1 MVSLPLFDKAG
12 KPAGSVEASD
22 SVFSIPVNE
31 SVVHSVFVSQ
41 RAALRQG
48 TASAKTRG
56 EVRGGGKKPW
66 KQKGTGRARAGST
79 RSPLWRGG
87 GVIFGPKPRDY
98 SKDTPKKV
106 RALALNM
113 AIADRVRSDQVK
125 VVDAISISEPKTK
138 MFMQI
143 VKNLGLSSAVM
154 ALDAAG
160 PAERKAAANIAKIK
174 VVSSKNLSVFD
185 ILKYGTLVLDKSAV
199 SNLEERFQAKQ

>member
-1 MVSLPLFDKAG
+1 MVSLPLFDKMG
-12 KPAGSVEASD
+12 NPAGSIEASD
-22 SVFSIPVNE
+22 LVFSIPVNE

-98 SKDTPKKV
+98 SKSTPKKV
-106 RALALNM
+106 KALALNM
-113 AIADRVRSDQVK
+113 AIADRVKSGQVK
-125 VVDAISISEPKTK
+125 VVDPISISEPKTK

-143 VKNLGLSSAVM
+143 VKKLGLNSAIMV
-154 ALDAAG
+154 LDAAG
-160 PAERKAAANIAKIK
+160 STERKAAANIAKIK

-185 ILKYGTLVLDKSAV
+185 ILKYRTLVLDKSAV